1 MDPTRSILYQ
11 DSRYIPLKVVKLK
24 NKAAYIRT
32 LILPRDSGRKM
43 KKKDKFSRLANWY
56 LRGLY
61 KYLVFIVIMA

>member
-11 DSRYIPLKVVKLK
+11 DSRYIPLKVGKLK

-43 KKKDKFSRLANWY
+43 KKRISFPDLQIDIYVAYTNI
-56 LRGLY
+56 LCL
-61 KYLVFIVIMA
+61 